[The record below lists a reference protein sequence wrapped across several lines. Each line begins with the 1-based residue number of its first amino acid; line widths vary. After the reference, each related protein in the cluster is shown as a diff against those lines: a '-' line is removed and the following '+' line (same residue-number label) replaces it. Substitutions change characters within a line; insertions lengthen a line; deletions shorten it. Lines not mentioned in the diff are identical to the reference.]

1 MGPLAAPASA
11 SARTSVVGREPSL
24 AHARRRLSASV
35 RASFVVFVKVRVRV
49 RVRVIV
55 RVNVNVRVN
64 PNPKPKPNPN

>member
-11 SARTSVVGREPSL
+11 SARASVVGREPSL

-49 RVRVIV
+49 RV
-55 RVNVNVRVN
+55 NVNVRVN
-64 PNPKPKPNPN
+64 PKPKPKPKPN